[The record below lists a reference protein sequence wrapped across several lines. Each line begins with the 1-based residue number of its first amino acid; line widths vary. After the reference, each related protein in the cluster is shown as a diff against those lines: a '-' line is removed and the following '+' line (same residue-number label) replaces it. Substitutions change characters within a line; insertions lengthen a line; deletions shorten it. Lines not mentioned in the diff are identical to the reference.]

1 MATEEK
7 QNIFSENTYYYIP
20 LFYKANQL
28 ISFFLKKKKNP
39 HKLNF
44 PYVADNSISKVLH
57 KTWQLKSQLTVAE
70 KTHSLP
76 PFSKS
81 Y

>member
-28 ISFFLKKKKNP
+28 ISFFLKKKK
-39 HKLNF
+39 
-44 PYVADNSISKVLH
+44 
-57 KTWQLKSQLTVAE
+57 KTRTS
-70 KTHSLP
+70 
-76 PFSKS
+76 
-81 Y
+81 